1 MADGSAPLGL
11 SRVVWWK
18 FLTASVLTGI
28 LTLGLTLLSCRMLH
42 LDAARTAF
50 FLLAIT
56 VMTLVLNALSVGL
69 GTLYPNFAET
79 NPGKIVS
86 GFGGTFCLVLSFV
99 YILGSVLLLALGS
112 PWGWHGEDP
121 QAWRALPTGVT
132 FVLGSL
138 LIAGI
143 PLRLALRRAATMEL

>member
-1 MADGSAPLGL
+1 
-11 SRVVWWK
+11 
-18 FLTASVLTGI
+18 
-28 LTLGLTLLSCRMLH
+28 
-42 LDAARTAF
+42 
-50 FLLAIT
+50 
-56 VMTLVLNALSVGL
+56 MTLVLNALSVGL

-112 PWGWHGEDP
+112 PWGWHGEE
-121 QAWRALPTGVT
+121 ALPGRAVAGGLA
-132 FVLGSL
+132 FALSSL
-138 LIAGI
+138 LIGAV